1 MTKLVW
7 DAPGSRFY
15 ETGVKNCALYPHNGT
30 AYDEGVAWNGIT
42 SISESPDGAEA
53 NDLWADDMKYA
64 TLRSAE
70 NLNGTI
76 EAYTYPDEFALCDG
90 TVNIAGISIGMQP
103 RKSFGLAYITQ
114 VGNDTMSTEDDG
126 EMLHLIYGATAS
138 PSDRSY
144 ETINDSPDAI
154 TFSWEFETTPL
165 TLTNSEVSKPTSI
178 LRIDSTRLTTQEKA
192 NYKKLKCYIFGSGAT
207 DVVANQAPTLLL
219 PDQVIEV
226 MQNGTLAKG

>member
-15 ETGVKNCALYPHNGT
+15 ETGVRNCALYPHDGT
-30 AYDEGVAWNGIT
+30 KYGNAVAWNGIT

-114 VGNDTMSTEDDG
+114 VGNDTMSTSDDG

-154 TFSWEFETTPL
+154 TFSWEFETTPV
-165 TLTNSEVSKPTSI
+165 TVSAEGVTKPTSI
-178 LRIDSTRLTTQEKA
+178 LRIDSTRFAHVATSALTEEKLKA
-192 NYKKLKCYIFGSGAT
+192 NYKTLKETLFGSASK
-207 DVVANQAPTLLL
+207 D
-219 PDQVIEV
+219 
-226 MQNGTLAKG
+226 GTLPTPDEVIGIMSKTA